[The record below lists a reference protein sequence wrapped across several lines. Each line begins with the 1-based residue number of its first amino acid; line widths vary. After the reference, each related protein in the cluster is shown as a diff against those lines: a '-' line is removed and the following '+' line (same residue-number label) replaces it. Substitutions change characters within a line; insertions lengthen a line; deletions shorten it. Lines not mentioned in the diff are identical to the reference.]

1 MQWATDALVEGSDA
15 PSQRELGWFGRLDD
29 PRSAGEL
36 FPRVVEELLGEV
48 PTEEDAAWFLSGAA
62 ANEMIEGR
70 KSVDYLYQTVWAMYR
85 YTPLRDEEIIPNFIS
100 A

>member
-1 MQWATDALVEGSDA
+1 
-15 PSQRELGWFGRLDD
+15 
-29 PRSAGEL
+29 
-36 FPRVVEELLGEV
+36 
-48 PTEEDAAWFLSGAA
+48 
-62 ANEMIEGR
+62 MIEGR